1 MSASLVRIAL
11 PLSLS
16 VDVHDNRFLCRRV
29 RTFFVQLIGKSVGY
43 ITHLIDQYKG
53 GMLAK
58 TIKFM
63 DVTKMGPDFF
73 DCQTPGIIQEPQTV
87 FLKPRTI

>member
-1 MSASLVRIAL
+1 MSTITDF
-11 PLSLS
+11 S
-16 VDVHDNRFLCRRV
+16 VAVFE
-29 RTFFVQLIGKSVGY
+29 SVGY

-87 FLKPRTI
+87 FLKPPTI